1 MKLKFRNSIN
11 NINVNTII
19 QICKMIVENNQIKNK
34 AKDITHN

>member
-1 MKLKFRNSIN
+1 MKLKFRNNIN